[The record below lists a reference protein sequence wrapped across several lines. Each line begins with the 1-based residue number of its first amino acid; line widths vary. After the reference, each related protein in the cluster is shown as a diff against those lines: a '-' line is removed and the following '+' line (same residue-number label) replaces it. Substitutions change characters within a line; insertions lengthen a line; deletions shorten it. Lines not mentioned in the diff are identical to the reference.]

1 MQDGKVLGNS
11 GITISTGFDLG
22 QHNIYDLQQMGI
34 KEKYIK
40 ILKPYL
46 GLKKE
51 EALKYLRENPLKIS
65 QDIAEYLELK
75 VMNKKL

>member
-1 MQDGKVLGNS
+1 
-11 GITISTGFDLG
+11 
-22 QHNIYDLQQMGI
+22 MGI

-51 EALKYLRENPLKIS
+51 EALKYLKENPLKIS